1 MNELDG
7 PDIMKTGQITKAPAE
22 DKILMQALKLKEKG
36 SKSIV
41 SNFMDQH
48 KKK

>member
-7 PDIMKTGQITKAPAE
+7 PDIMKTGQITKAPAK

-41 SNFMDQH
+41 SNFMDQY